1 MSLTQQAS
9 PVPEPAPEPALQP
22 GAGHDTS
29 RPDPLGALLALSRR
43 GRHTGD
49 SVELGFLAVNE
60 THSLAAYRQAV
71 LWTADDGVV
80 ALSGVLQPEANAPY
94 VDWLRLACRV
104 LQKEYPQ
111 TKALQANDLPPQ
123 LAADWDEWLPAH
135 MLWLPLAAETDEIR
149 SAANGSDTVNASVGA
164 GALLLVRD
172 TPWQPFEIALLDEW
186 RDVLEHAWHSR
197 FQPSPWSWR
206 HWLHQGRHHL
216 RTRPALPWW
225 RQRRVLWTA
234 AILLLLLI
242 PVRLTVLAPGELVP
256 SNPAVVRA
264 PLDGVLGAFDIKP
277 NQMVK
282 AGQPLFIFDQ
292 APLQSKLDVARQALS
307 TAEAEYRQAAQAAV
321 SDAKSKAQLAIL
333 AGKIEERRAD
343 ADYLDG
349 QLQRSRV
356 VAPQDGMALFD
367 DPSEWIGKPVTTGE
381 RIMRIAQPQD
391 VEVEAWLAVG
401 DAIALPDDAPVKLY
415 LNANPL
421 SSVAAHM
428 RYTAHD
434 AVQRPDGS
442 YAYRVRATLDAP
454 TDHRVGLKGTA
465 KLTGGW
471 TPLCYWILRRPLA
484 ALRQAT
490 GH

>member
-1 MSLTQQAS
+1 MSLLQQA
-9 PVPEPAPEPALQP
+9 EPAPAPAPQP
-22 GAGHDTS
+22 DAGHEAS
-29 RPDPLGALLALSRR
+29 RPDPLGALLSLSRR
-43 GRHTGD
+43 ARHTGN

-60 THSLAAYRQAV
+60 THSLAAYRQAA
-71 LWTADDGVV
+71 LWTVDDGVI

-94 VDWLRLACRV
+94 VDWLRRACQTLHKQYKQTKV
-104 LQKEYPQ
+104 LQA
-111 TKALQANDLPPQ
+111 TDLPPS

-135 MLWLPLAAETDEIR
+135 MLWLPLAPEAAESD
-149 SAANGSDTVNASVGA
+149 NSDTAGA
-164 GALLLVRD
+164 GALLLIRD

-197 FQPSPWSWR
+197 FRPDPWSWR
-206 HWLHQGRHHL
+206 HWLRQGQHHL
-216 RTRPALPWW
+216 RARPALPWW
-225 RQRRVLWTA
+225 RQRRLLWSVA
-234 AILLLLLI
+234 MLLILLV

-256 SNPAVVRA
+256 ANPAVVRA

-321 SDAKSKAQLAIL
+321 SDTKSKAQLAIL

-343 ADYLDG
+343 ADYLEG

-381 RIMRIAQPQD
+381 RIMRIAQPED

-401 DAIALPDDAPVKLY
+401 DAIALPDGAPVKLY

-454 TDHRVGLKGTA
+454 TGQRVGLKGTA

>member
-1 MSLTQQAS
+1 MSLLQQA
-9 PVPEPAPEPALQP
+9 EPAPAPTP
-22 GAGHDTS
+22 PPDAGDEAS
-29 RPDPLGALLALSRR
+29 RSDPLGALLATARR
-43 GRHTGD
+43 ARHTGN

-60 THSLAAYRQAV
+60 THRLAAYRQAA
-71 LWTADDGVV
+71 LWTVGDGVI

-94 VDWLRLACRV
+94 VDWLLRACQTLHKQYKQTKV
-104 LQKEYPQ
+104 LQ
-111 TKALQANDLPPQ
+111 AIDLPPP

-135 MLWLPLAAETDEIR
+135 MLWLPLASTPYESD
-149 SAANGSDTVNASVGA
+149 SSDTAGA

-186 RDVLEHAWHSR
+186 RDVLEHAWHSLFR
-197 FQPSPWSWR
+197 PDPWSWR
-206 HWLHQGRHHL
+206 HWLRQGQHYL
-216 RTRPALPWW
+216 RARPALSWW
-225 RQRRVLWTA
+225 RQRRLLWSI
-234 AILLLLLI
+234 AILLALLI

-256 SNPAVVRA
+256 ANPAVVRA

-292 APLQSKLDVARQALS
+292 APLQSKLDVARQARS
-307 TAEAEYRQAAQAAV
+307 TAEAEYRQAEQAAV
-321 SDAKSKAQLAIL
+321 SDTKSKAQLAIL

-343 ADYLDG
+343 ADYLEG
-349 QLQRSRV
+349 QLQRSQV

-367 DPSEWIGKPVTTGE
+367 DSSEWIGKPVTTGE
-381 RIMRIAQPQD
+381 RIMRIARPDD

-401 DAIALPDDAPVKLY
+401 DAIALPDGVPVKLY

-421 SSVAAHM
+421 SSIAAHM

-454 TDHRVGLKGTA
+454 TDQRVGLKGTA